1 MALPDAFETDQ
12 ASSRLG
18 NSAASHLVPDHKP
31 PKRKC
36 DLMAEPL
43 QIDIISDVMCPW
55 CIIGY
60 RQLEEALEATGTE
73 HEIRWHPFELNPQLP
88 PEGQSI
94 TENFQQKYD
103 SPPEKTKETVQM
115 YADIGA
121 ELGFEFNLDDDSKM
135 HNSFNLHQLLH
146 WANQQG
152 RKNDL
157 EMALFKA
164 HFTDG
169 REMSDIEVLADVAEE
184 IGLDR
189 AEAVSVI
196 EDQRFASAVRE
207 EQKFWIEQGISG
219 VPAVVFDRQ
228 HLVTGAQGVE
238 NFTSI
243 LNQLADRDS

>member
-1 MALPDAFETDQ
+1 M
-12 ASSRLG
+12 
-18 NSAASHLVPDHKP
+18 VPDHKP